1 MAKEK
6 NKIDALLYDLT
17 KGKTP
22 EELLGENG
30 LLAELTKR
38 LAEQALEG
46 EMVEHLGYEKHAAE
60 GTGTGNS
67 RNGKSTKKIRTRS
80 GDIEIEVPRD
90 RNGDFEPKFVR
101 KRQRR
106 LPGFD
111 NKVIAFYA
119 RGMTTRE
126 IQSALHEIYGT
137 EVSPALISAV
147 TDSVLEDVKLWQSRP
162 LDAVYPI
169 VYLDA
174 IHLKLRRDGHVQS
187 QAVYLAL
194 GINLEGKKDLLG
206 LWVGENEGAKFW
218 MNILTELQN
227 RGLKDI
233 LIACVDGLKGFPEA
247 IGALYPKT
255 DVQLCIVHMVRHSLK
270 YVNYKDRRAVAKDLK
285 AIYSSPT
292 VEAAETALEAFE
304 ETWDSKFPSISKSW
318 RSRWENVI
326 PFFNYPKDIRR
337 VIYTTNAIESI
348 NYSIRKVTKKRGAFP
363 TNDSVRKVIYLA
375 ISRASERW
383 TMPIRN
389 WSEALNYF
397 EMTFEG
403 RMPLQ

>member
-6 NKIDALLYDLT
+6 DEIDKVLYDLT

-22 EELLGENG
+22 EELLGEGG

-46 EMVEHLGYEKHAAE
+46 EMTEHLGYERHAAA
-60 GTGTGNS
+60 GDGTGNS
-67 RNGKSTKKIRTRS
+67 RNGKSSKKIRTES
-80 GDIEIEVPRD
+80 CDIEIQVPRD
-90 RNGDFEPKFVR
+90 RKGDFEPKFVR

-111 NKVIAFYA
+111 DKVIAFYA

-126 IQSALHEIYGT
+126 IQSALFEIYGT

-147 TDSVLEDVKLWQSRP
+147 TDSILEEVKAWQSRP

-206 LWVGENEGAKFW
+206 LWVGENEGSKFW
-218 MNILTELQN
+218 MNVLTELQN

-247 IGALYPKT
+247 ISSLYPKT

-270 YVNYKDRRAVAKDLK
+270 YVNYKDRRTVAKDLRT
-285 AIYSSPT
+285 IYSSPT
-292 VEAAETALEAFE
+292 VEAAETALETFE
-304 ETWDSKFPSISKSW
+304 EKWDNKFPSISRSW
-318 RSRWENVI
+318 RSRWEHVI

-363 TNDSVRKVIYLA
+363 TDDSVRKVIYLA
-375 ISRASERW
+375 ISRASQRW

-389 WSEALNYF
+389 WAEALNYF
-397 EMTFEG
+397 ELKFED
-403 RMPLQ
+403 RMPK